1 MKQGGYMI
9 KVYAISDGE
18 GIDGQTPV
26 YVITDGKL
34 FRTVNHLLGWSEV
47 PDYEMRSDG
56 RLYRTEY
63 HRQGKGSLPDY
74 EFRKDQMIYRT
85 NYHPDGRMDQPVFVV
100 YD

>member
-85 NYHPDGRMDQPVFVV
+85 NDHPDGRMDQPVFVV